1 VSTLVGDV
9 EPRRSAIAVGG
20 PRYDALIALLCAV
33 FQGGAY
39 LDLWAHVHQPELE
52 TFFTPWHAVLYS
64 GFLAVAAAT
73 VVPLLVRRASPAS
86 WSRMLPA
93 GYDLSLVGVLIFF
106 LGGVLDMLWHTIVG
120 IEVDVETLLSPSHLV
135 LAVGST
141 LMLTGPLRAGWRRA
155 TQTSAPW
162 PAILSL
168 SYLLSAFSFWTQY
181 AHQLGRP
188 WPAAG
193 NRPTAAIFPVVAP
206 DPLFRA
212 AEIQSTFVAHALGIA
227 SIVLQAALLA
237 GVLLIAVRRWGGA
250 FPAGAFTVVL
260 GLNALMVG
268 VARDQL
274 AFVPAALVAG
284 ALADVLVRGLR
295 PSVRR
300 AGALRTVAFAVP
312 AVYFALFFGAVA
324 VVRGVWWSVPLW
336 SGAIVLAGATGWLL
350 SWLVAPPAVPGEV
363 AGDAPRKFYGAERH
377 NA

>member
-1 VSTLVGDV
+1 MSTLVGDV

-52 TFFTPWHAVLYS
+52 TFFTPWHAVL
-64 GFLAVAAAT
+64 
-73 VVPLLVRRASPAS
+73 
-86 WSRMLPA
+86 
-93 GYDLSLVGVLIFF
+93 
-106 LGGVLDMLWHTIVG
+106 
-120 IEVDVETLLSPSHLV
+120 
-135 LAVGST
+135 
-141 LMLTGPLRAGWRRA
+141 
-155 TQTSAPW
+155 
-162 PAILSL
+162 
-168 SYLLSAFSFWTQY
+168 
-181 AHQLGRP
+181 
-188 WPAAG
+188 
-193 NRPTAAIFPVVAP
+193 
-206 DPLFRA
+206 
-212 AEIQSTFVAHALGIA
+212 
-227 SIVLQAALLA
+227 
-237 GVLLIAVRRWGGA
+237 
-250 FPAGAFTVVL
+250 
-260 GLNALMVG
+260 
-268 VARDQL
+268 ARDQL

-300 AGALRTVAFAVP
+300 PGALRTVAFAVP